1 MKMLHKGS
9 LALISMAI
17 AIGSLGTPWSVQGAE
32 SPSPIATSDP
42 SCCTLNSDEP
52 DLWLTFVRD
61 ADGNAVEAK
70 GVPGDPSW
78 VKICSVAN
86 WGGCFWFRP
95 LTRDEVDENF
105 PEAFDP
111 AEIWPQES
119 CDAQGIYS
127 TACWEE
133 LNKGL
138 ANIEAFNRRREA
150 VLRALYPKTSPKE
163 WDGKPSAAQTLA
175 ICAELNIPEPDCRAY
190 NNLPAN

>member
-1 MKMLHKGS
+1 MKMLHKSS

-17 AIGSLGTPWSVQGAE
+17 AIGSLGTPRPVQGAG
-32 SPSPIATSDP
+32 SPSPIAASDP

-52 DLWLTFVRD
+52 DLWLTFVRG
-61 ADGNAVEAK
+61 ADGNVVEAQ
-70 GVPGDPSW
+70 GVPSDPSW

-105 PEAFDP
+105 PEAFDLRQ
-111 AEIWPQES
+111 IWPHEN
-119 CDAQGIYS
+119 CDEQGIYS